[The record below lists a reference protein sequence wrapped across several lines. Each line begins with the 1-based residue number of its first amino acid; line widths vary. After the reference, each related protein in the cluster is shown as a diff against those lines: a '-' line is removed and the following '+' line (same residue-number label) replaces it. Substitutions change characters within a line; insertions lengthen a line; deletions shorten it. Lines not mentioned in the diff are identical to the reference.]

1 MEPTTQ
7 TQTERLDL
15 DPRTIRA
22 LTQQIR
28 VFGRSDGDVDV
39 YSESGTRYQVDT
51 VAKTCSCPDHIHRGV
66 LCKHIRRAMIES
78 GAVDTS
84 ALNSAIDA
92 ERAKFQRM
100 ADDYREKI
108 VALEHLAN
116 TYGDLTATVDA
127 LAGDGLD
134 VEQHLATETIRA
146 LAD

>member
-7 TQTERLDL
+7 TQTEQIEL

-22 LTQQIR
+22 LTEQIR
-28 VFGRSDGDVDV
+28 VFERSDGDFDV
-39 YSESGTRYQVDT
+39 YGESGSRYQVDLA
-51 VAKTCSCPDHIHRGV
+51 AKTCSCPDNRYRGV
-66 LCKHIRRAMIES
+66 RCKHLRRALIEA

-84 ALNSAIDA
+84 ALIGALEA
-92 ERAKFQRM
+92 ERDKFQRM
-100 ADDYREKI
+100 ADDYREKM
-108 VALEHLAN
+108 VAIEHLAN